1 MIIDLVRK
9 TIPAALAFV
18 VLAVQ
23 ALPPGTAIE
32 IRDRLQP
39 FGEVCRAGETC
50 GGGARASSSTG
61 GGGLSGQQ
69 IYDQYC
75 SVCHAT
81 GVGDAPLFGNLE
93 QWQPRIDKGL
103 EVLVTTSLEGLKL
116 MPPMGSCMSCS
127 EDEMRDAVQ
136 YIIDSAQ

>member
-1 MIIDLVRK
+1 M
-9 TIPAALAFV
+9 AFV

-32 IRDRLQP
+32 IRDRLRP
-39 FGEVCRAGETC
+39 FGEVCRVGETC
-50 GGGARASSSTG
+50 GGVASASLSTG
-61 GGGLSGQQ
+61 SGGLSGQQ

-75 SVCHAT
+75 FACHAT
-81 GVGDAPLFGNLE
+81 GVGDAPLFGILE

-103 EVLVTTSLEGLKL
+103 EVLVATSLEGLKL

-136 YIIDSAQ
+136 YIIDSAK

>member
-1 MIIDLVRK
+1 M
-9 TIPAALAFV
+9 AFV

-39 FGEVCRAGETC
+39 FGEVCRVGEPC
-50 GGGARASSSTG
+50 GGVASASSSSG

-75 SVCHAT
+75 FACHAT

-93 QWQPRIDKGL
+93 QWQPRIDKGF

>member
-9 TIPAALAFV
+9 AIPTLLAFV

-23 ALPPGTAIE
+23 ALPPGTASE

-39 FGEVCRAGETC
+39 FGAVCRAGEPC
-50 GGGARASSSTG
+50 GGVATISLSTG
-61 GGGLSGQQ
+61 GAALSGQQ

-75 SVCHAT
+75 FVCHAT
-81 GVGDAPLFGNLE
+81 GVGDAPLFGDLE
-93 QWQPRIDKGL
+93 QWQPRIDKGI

-127 EDEMRDAVQ
+127 EDEMRDVVQ
-136 YIIDSAQ
+136 YMIDSVN

>member
-1 MIIDLVRK
+1 M
-9 TIPAALAFV
+9 
-18 VLAVQ
+18 
-23 ALPPGTAIE
+23 PPGTAIE

-39 FGEVCRAGETC
+39 FGEVCRVGETC
-50 GGGARASSSTG
+50 GGVASASSSAG

-75 SVCHAT
+75 FACHAT

-103 EVLVTTSLEGLKL
+103 EVLVATSLEGLKL

-127 EDEMRDAVQ
+127 EGEMRDAVQ
-136 YIIDSAQ
+136 YIIDSAK